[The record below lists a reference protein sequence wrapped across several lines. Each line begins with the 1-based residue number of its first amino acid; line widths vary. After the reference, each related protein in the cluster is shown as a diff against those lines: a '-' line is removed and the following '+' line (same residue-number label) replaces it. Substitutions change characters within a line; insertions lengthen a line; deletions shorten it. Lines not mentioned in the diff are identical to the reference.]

1 MYTEGVEMY
10 DKSACMG
17 CLTIKELMTLYEI
30 SSIISNH
37 YDLQTSLEK
46 SMKILKNT
54 LNLDNCVVH
63 IIEDDILNVFASV
76 ELSKFQRNLSS
87 YKIGEGATGMAAESN
102 EPVVVENIHNNSL
115 FLNKSGKRDFNGK
128 SYVAVPLM
136 IDNESIG
143 VLGAVITKTAEID
156 LDDTIRILAIVASI
170 FAQTIHSYQLN
181 QKEKERLQELK
192 LYYKMEWDSKVHNF
206 GDIIG
211 DSPKMEQV
219 FKVIQR
225 IAQSDVTVLV
235 RGETG
240 TGKELVAAA
249 IHKRSNR
256 KDEPFI
262 KLNCAAI
269 TDTLLESELFGH
281 EKGAFTDARETR
293 KGRFELADGGTLF
306 LDEIGDISA
315 SAQVKLLRVLQE
327 REFERV
333 GGSKTI
339 KVNVRLVAAT
349 NRNLEEMVKDGKF
362 REDLYY
368 RLNVIPID
376 LPPLR
381 ERGDDI
387 KQLVNFFLERSI
399 RNHKKMVTIT
409 DEAMD
414 ALANYPWPGNVR
426 EMENTIERIVLMGN
440 EEGIN
445 KYDMLLLLPAL
456 NDQKLKSDYKNSSK
470 KSLTLDDM
478 EKDAIIEALENND
491 FNHSKAADELG
502 ITLRQIG
509 YKIKNMKSKITYNNE
524 QLELTDDFID
534 IGYMA
539 ENFDAIDLNKKEIT
553 VKKASP
559 NRNIQLFI
567 SYPFFEEFKDEI
579 ITFDEF
585 MSEAKVDIYTYIIFN
600 EPMDISYKFKKLI
613 PIFDINEEYANM
625 YGTKI
630 VSGTLE
636 NRLTKALFLI
646 GKDGAIYHIDMPND
660 LKEPLDLE
668 KVRGALNKAY
678 LSYTGAGCHG

>member
-1 MYTEGVEMY
+1 MF
-10 DKSACMG
+10 DKSACMR
-17 CLTIKELMTLYEI
+17 CLTIRELTTLYEI
-30 SSIISNH
+30 SSVISNH

-46 SMKILKNT
+46 SMKILKNS
-54 LNLDNCVVH
+54 LNLENCVVH
-63 IIEDDILNVFASV
+63 ILEDDVLNVFASI
-76 ELSKFQRNLSS
+76 ELSKFQKTLAS
-87 YKIGEGATGMAAESN
+87 YKIGEGVTGMVAESK
-102 EPVVVENIHNNSL
+102 EPVVVENIHNNSI

-128 SYVAVPLM
+128 SYAAVPLM

-143 VLGAVITKTAEID
+143 VLGAVITKNTEIQ
-156 LDDTIRILAIVASI
+156 LDDTVRILTIVSSI
-170 FAQTIHSYQLN
+170 FAQTIYSYQLY

-306 LDEIGDISA
+306 LDEIGDISS

-349 NRNLEEMVKDGKF
+349 NRNLEQMVKDGKF

-381 ERGDDI
+381 ERGEDI

-399 RNHKKMVTIT
+399 KNHKKRVTIT
-409 DEAMD
+409 EEAMD
-414 ALANYPWPGNVR
+414 TLCSYPWPGNVR
-426 EMENTIERIVLMGN
+426 ELENTIERIVLMGN
-440 EEGIN
+440 EDGIT

-456 NDQKLKSDYKNSSK
+456 NDQKLKSDYKPISK
-470 KSLTLDDM
+470 KSLTLEEL
-478 EKDAIIEALENND
+478 EKEAIIEALENND
-491 FNHSKAADELG
+491 NNQSNAASELG
-502 ITLRQIG
+502 ITLRQMG
-509 YKIKNMKSKITYNNE
+509 YKIKKY
-524 QLELTDDFID
+524 EL
-534 IGYMA
+534 
-539 ENFDAIDLNKKEIT
+539 
-553 VKKASP
+553 
-559 NRNIQLFI
+559 
-567 SYPFFEEFKDEI
+567 
-579 ITFDEF
+579 
-585 MSEAKVDIYTYIIFN
+585 
-600 EPMDISYKFKKLI
+600 
-613 PIFDINEEYANM
+613 
-625 YGTKI
+625 
-630 VSGTLE
+630 
-636 NRLTKALFLI
+636 
-646 GKDGAIYHIDMPND
+646 
-660 LKEPLDLE
+660 
-668 KVRGALNKAY
+668 
-678 LSYTGAGCHG
+678 

>member
-1 MYTEGVEMY
+1 MF
-10 DKSACMG
+10 DKTACMS
-17 CLTIKELMTLYEI
+17 CLTIRELATLHEI
-30 SSIISNH
+30 SMIISNH

-46 SMKILKNT
+46 SMRILKNT
-54 LNLDNCVVH
+54 LSLENCVVH
-63 IIEDDILNVFASV
+63 TLDDEMLSVFASV
-76 ELSKFQRNLSS
+76 ELSKFQKNLST
-87 YKIGEGATGMAAESN
+87 YKIGEGATGQAALSK

-115 FLNKSGKRDFNGK
+115 FLNKSGKRDYNGK

-136 IDNESIG
+136 IDNEAIG
-143 VLGAVITKTAEID
+143 VMGAVITKTAEIE
-156 LDDTIRILAIVASI
+156 LDDTVRILTIVSSI
-170 FAQTIHSYQLN
+170 FAQTIYSFQLN
-181 QKEKERLQELK
+181 QKEKERLEELK

-211 DSPKMEQV
+211 DSLKMEQV

-240 TGKELVAAA
+240 TGKELVASA
-249 IHKRSNR
+249 IHKRSKR
-256 KDEPFI
+256 AEEPFI

-349 NRNLEEMVKDGKF
+349 NRNLEQMVKDGEF

-381 ERGDDI
+381 ERGEDI
-387 KQLVNFFLERSI
+387 KQLVNFFLEKSI
-399 RNHKKMVTIT
+399 KNHKKMVTIT

-414 ALANYPWPGNVR
+414 ALCSYPWPGNVR
-426 EMENTIERIVLMGN
+426 ELENTLERIVLMGN
-440 EEGIN
+440 EDGIS

-456 NDQKLKSDYKNSSK
+456 NDQKLKSDYKPIAKESK
-470 KSLTLDDM
+470 TLEDL
-478 EKDAIIEALENND
+478 EKEAIMDALENNN
-491 FNHSKAADELG
+491 FNQSNAATELG

-509 YKIKNMKSKITYNNE
+509 YKIKKY
-524 QLELTDDFID
+524 
-534 IGYMA
+534 
-539 ENFDAIDLNKKEIT
+539 EI
-553 VKKASP
+553 
-559 NRNIQLFI
+559 
-567 SYPFFEEFKDEI
+567 
-579 ITFDEF
+579 
-585 MSEAKVDIYTYIIFN
+585 
-600 EPMDISYKFKKLI
+600 
-613 PIFDINEEYANM
+613 
-625 YGTKI
+625 
-630 VSGTLE
+630 
-636 NRLTKALFLI
+636 
-646 GKDGAIYHIDMPND
+646 
-660 LKEPLDLE
+660 
-668 KVRGALNKAY
+668 
-678 LSYTGAGCHG
+678 